1 MIASSIP
8 DDGSGLPP
16 VLILLI
22 KGLDH
27 VPHEERHRRL
37 VRVGL
42 EQAGVDL
49 SMAIDGG
56 NHGDSWSDLA

>member
-1 MIASSIP
+1 MISSSIP

-27 VPHEERHRRL
+27 VSHEERHRRI
-37 VRVGL
+37 VKVNL
-42 EQAGVDL
+42 EQANVDL
-49 SMAIDGG
+49 AMAIDGG
-56 NHGDSWSDLA
+56 NHGDPRTYLP